1 MRRDGH
7 AVIARV
13 MIRLFCSACLMQ
25 RFLCPCGNTLFFDS
39 TSCLAC
45 RRPVACDPARK
56 AFVVLESTGPA
67 PARLCANGVQYGVCN
82 WLAMPGQQG
91 GLCLSCQ
98 MDRMIP
104 NLGDRRNVMLWGKVE
119 AAKRRL
125 IFEMIGLGIPMT
137 PGGRNLFDGL
147 TFRIV
152 STRLDSGVTM
162 GHLNGLITV
171 NLEEADDTYRQI
183 NRQTL
188 GEESRTLLGHFR
200 HESGH
205 FVWQQWFDA
214 LPWNHAHRLAF
225 RECFG
230 DERQDYSWALY
241 HHYAVGNACSPDNF
255 ISAYASCHP
264 WEDWAETWAH
274 YLQMM
279 DGLQTFHSLGLDL
292 SQLTLTCDQ
301 FEPTTVALPGVLG
314 VRKLDDAEFLL
325 NLSAWLQVAA
335 VLNEL
340 SASAGQPMLYPFV
353 IDGGVARKLRLIHY
367 FVQTCRQGVGR

>member
-1 MRRDGH
+1 
-7 AVIARV
+7 
-13 MIRLFCSACLMQ
+13 MQ

-45 RRPVACDPARK
+45 RRPVACDPVRK
-56 AFVVLESTGPA
+56 AFVVLESAGAA
-67 PARLCANGVQYGVCN
+67 PARLCANGVRYGVCN
-82 WLAMPGQQG
+82 WLALPGQQG
-91 GLCLSCQ
+91 GLCLSCR

-104 NLGDRRNVMLWGKVE
+104 NLGDPRNVMLWGKVE

-125 IFEMIGLGIPMT
+125 IFELIGLGIPMT
-137 PGGRNLFDGL
+137 PGGRNVIDGL

-214 LPWNHAHRLAF
+214 LPGITRTGWRS
-225 RECFG
+225 G
-230 DERQDYSWALY
+230 S
-241 HHYAVGNACSPDNF
+241 
-255 ISAYASCHP
+255 
-264 WEDWAETWAH
+264 
-274 YLQMM
+274 
-279 DGLQTFHSLGLDL
+279 
-292 SQLTLTCDQ
+292 
-301 FEPTTVALPGVLG
+301 VLG
-314 VRKLDDAEFLL
+314 M
-325 NLSAWLQVAA
+325 SARTTAGRSITTMRWGTPAPRTTS
-335 VLNEL
+335 
-340 SASAGQPMLYPFV
+340 SAPMPPV
-353 IDGGVARKLRLIHY
+353 THGRTGRRPGRTI
-367 FVQTCRQGVGR
+367 CR